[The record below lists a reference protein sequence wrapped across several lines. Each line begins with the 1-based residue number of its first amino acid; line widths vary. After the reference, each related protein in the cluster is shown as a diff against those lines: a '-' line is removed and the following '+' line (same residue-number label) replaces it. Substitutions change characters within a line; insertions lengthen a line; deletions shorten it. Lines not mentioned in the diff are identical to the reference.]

1 VRFDRK
7 ACSRARSAWTLPRN
21 VIAFDEELHIPII
34 CVQCG
39 ACVRHCPTSAGNEYV
54 EHFDHNEASRILR
67 RREIRKMLNRDYI
80 KVVYIDLTTRRIKI
94 ERRQD
99 LMEYIGGSGVA
110 TKLFS
115 ELVRS

>member
-1 VRFDRK
+1 
-7 ACSRARSAWTLPRN
+7 
-21 VIAFDEELHIPII
+21 
-34 CVQCG
+34 
-39 ACVRHCPTSAGNEYV
+39 
-54 EHFDHNEASRILR
+54 
-67 RREIRKMLNRDYI
+67 MLNRDYI

-115 ELVRS
+115 ELVKIDKDPLDPEQPLRERRHPQP